1 MILGS
6 SKVFQNLL
14 APNAYPFLSECSPQR
29 ATAQRRTTSA
39 DARARRV
46 RNLHGYLSVDHAPPL
61 DQVRR
66 PMRKPIRAARIVSA
80 RMCIRLQREGSI
92 SGRRPNRRPKG
103 RTSLPARIS
112 IRLSGSAARF
122 GAGQTCRHLRVGRP
136 SSRHCSDDGYRSSCV
151 SPELLIRKDSPT
163 APTMS
168 AI

>member
-6 SKVFQNLL
+6 SKFFQNLL
-14 APNAYPFLSECSPQR
+14 APNAYPFLSEFSPQR

-80 RMCIRLQREGSI
+80 RMCDAI
-92 SGRRPNRRPKG
+92 
-103 RTSLPARIS
+103 
-112 IRLSGSAARF
+112 AAR
-122 GAGQTCRHLRVGRP
+122 GVNLRQTP
-136 SSRHCSDDGYRSSCV
+136 QSSSERANKACQPGYQSD
-151 SPELLIRKDSPT
+151 
-163 APTMS
+163 
-168 AI
+168 